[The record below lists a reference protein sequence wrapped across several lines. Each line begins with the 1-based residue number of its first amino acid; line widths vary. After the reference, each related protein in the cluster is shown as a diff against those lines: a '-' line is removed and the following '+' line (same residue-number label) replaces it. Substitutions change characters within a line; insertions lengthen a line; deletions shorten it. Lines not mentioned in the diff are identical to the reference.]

1 MRHVIFASLLLCA
14 PIAAGAADALKISQ
28 IEQDIIRLQQ
38 QIQEQARQ
46 LETLRIRL
54 VQSPALPDAREPSR
68 APPLQPGAWLDA
80 AKWAQVKPGMSEL
93 EVITLLG
100 APTSMRANDGEHVLL
115 YAMEIGASGFLGG
128 SVTLR
133 DRSVLQVQLPQ
144 LR

>member
-1 MRHVIFASLLLCA
+1 MRPALLAALMLCT

-28 IEQDIIRLQQ
+28 IEQDILRLQQ

-46 LETLRIRL
+46 IEALRLRLAQPPSLPEIRDPARPAP
-54 VQSPALPDAREPSR
+54 VQS
-68 APPLQPGAWLDA
+68 GTWLDA
-80 AKWAQVKPGMSEL
+80 SRWARVQSGMSEL

-100 APTSMRANDGEHVLL
+100 PPTSMRSTGDDRVLL
-115 YAMEIGASGFLGG
+115 YAIEIGASGFLGG

-133 DRSVLQVQLPQ
+133 ERRVLQVQSPQ